1 MIKGTRSIPPSGAA
15 IVTHLEVFRQCL
27 VTSAEIAKIIGN
39 KQGSNAHEQVIRSLI
54 SHGWLRGLSVR
65 GVYEFMPANSGP
77 LPSGNPLI
85 EAMAVLRRSPTL
97 KIQMVLWGAAFFGS
111 FADRAPRRYTVIVP
125 EQAPIQNGLAQV
137 YEVIRAAPTRFFG
150 AFLRDGVPVSGAE
163 RLLFDAALW
172 PDRAGDLR
180 DSDHWLRAS
189 LVKSD
194 TATIVAFARQLD
206 SYRVTARAGYFAES
220 FGRPDVAAA
229 LAELRPQGM
238 LHIGHPSDPY
248 IARDARFGVI
258 DHIGIARAR

>member
-1 MIKGTRSIPPSGAA
+1 
-15 IVTHLEVFRQCL
+15 
-27 VTSAEIAKIIGN
+27 
-39 KQGSNAHEQVIRSLI
+39 
-54 SHGWLRGLSVR
+54 
-65 GVYEFMPANSGP
+65 
-77 LPSGNPLI
+77 
-85 EAMAVLRRSPTL
+85 
-97 KIQMVLWGAAFFGS
+97 
-111 FADRAPRRYTVIVP
+111 
-125 EQAPIQNGLAQV
+125 V